1 MYRLVVAA
9 AGCGRILPVNGDDP
23 TSRSVGGLFPAPGG
37 FSFPIGADP
46 MGTSGSVLRPAASR
60 RYPPIAIIRA
70 CALFAGDLSAILMA
84 VTVAVFL
91 HAAVQS
97 PPMLRAVEQVDR
109 YGLHWS
115 GWSTLFVLVLMAG
128 YFEMTG
134 HYTGRL
140 PLWLELKGLVV
151 GTLVALMLDLVIRAT
166 VFGAPCGFE
175 TIVRWL
181 LMPPAVLLTR
191 QAVQV
196 ILQQYGLWALRTLVI
211 DERAGQADA
220 RAALNAELGMDYSVV
235 MTVGLA
241 EAADSEGRDLE
252 AMVKNA
258 ACEFVVLVVGA
269 GTADASKRERIVMS
283 SLDRTSL
290 RYALAPALGGYSVP
304 ITGYNSRHDLKPG
317 AVMLVRDHR
326 VVRLLRRMAKSVL
339 DRTAALLLIL
349 VFSPVFLFL
358 FWRIRADGGPALF
371 GHKRIGANGVQ
382 FRCLKFRTMV
392 PNSDEVLRNLLL
404 HDPEARTEWSTKRKL
419 TNDPRI
425 TRLGRFLRT
434 SSLDELPQLVNVIK
448 GEMSLVGPR
457 PIVQD
462 EVQFYGHDFMYYCD
476 TKPGIT
482 GLWQVSGR
490 SGTTYEERVRCDVW
504 YVQNWTF
511 WHDCAILIK
520 TISTVLQRKGAI

>member
-1 MYRLVVAA
+1 M
-9 AGCGRILPVNGDDP
+9 G
-23 TSRSVGGLFPAPGG
+23 SSGGMLD
-37 FSFPIGADP
+37 S
-46 MGTSGSVLRPAASR
+46 TASR

-84 VTVAVFL
+84 ATVAFFL
-91 HAAVQS
+91 HAVVQS

-115 GWSTLFVLVLMAG
+115 GWSTFSVLILLAV

-140 PLWLELKGLVV
+140 PLWLELKGLVI
-151 GTLVALMLDLVIRAT
+151 GTLVALTLDAVIRTT
-166 VFGAPCGFE
+166 VFGGPCGFE
-175 TIVRWL
+175 TIMRWL
-181 LMPPAVLLTR
+181 LMVPAVLLTR

-211 DERAGQADA
+211 DQRAGQPET
-220 RAALNAELGMDYSVV
+220 RAALSAELGVDYSVV
-235 MTVGLA
+235 ATVPLA
-241 EAADSEGRDLE
+241 EAAGWQGTDIE
-252 AMVKNA
+252 AAVRNA
-258 ACEFVVLVVGA
+258 GCEFVVLIVGA
-269 GTADASKRERIVMS
+269 GATDAWRHERTVIS
-283 SLDRTSL
+283 ALNRNAL
-290 RYALAPALGGYSVP
+290 RYALAPEPTSYSLP

-326 VVRLLRRMAKSVL
+326 VMRLLRRMAKSVL
-339 DRTAALLLIL
+339 DRLTAVLLIL

-371 GHKRIGANGVQ
+371 GHKRIGANGVP

-392 PNSDEVLRNLLL
+392 PNSDEVLRTLLL
-404 HDPEARTEWSTKRKL
+404 HDPVARAEWSAKRKL

-425 TRLGRFLRT
+425 TGVGRFLRT

-520 TISTVLQRKGAI
+520 TISAVLQRKGAV